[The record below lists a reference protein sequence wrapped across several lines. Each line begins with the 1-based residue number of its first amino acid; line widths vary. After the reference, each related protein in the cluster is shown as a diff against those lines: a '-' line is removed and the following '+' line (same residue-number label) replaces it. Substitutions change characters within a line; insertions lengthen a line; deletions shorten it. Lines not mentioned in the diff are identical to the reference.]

1 MQNECYPNYSRILLL
16 LDDRLR
22 PFPLSVLM
30 LGPIF
35 QRELATLPR
44 RPKHFVARVV
54 FLVMLFAIICT
65 TWLLLAGVQPVQNA
79 GDLARF
85 GVLIFQLLA
94 PFQMMVLL
102 FMAALAGCSAVN
114 YEKDKQTLTLL
125 LMTSLSDSQ
134 VVLGKIGAGLL
145 WTMNAFLSSAPIIFL
160 MPLLGGVSVEQALA
174 CTVVTACTLLASC
187 SLGATISFWRE
198 KTFQSIAVTAL
209 IIALWLALGELIAA
223 GWLPGVSP
231 SIAAIISPLR
241 SVWDIS
247 QPIPQ
252 PAVIPIPFG
261 SGNAILASAFMAW
274 LALALM
280 LTSIRQLRVWNPSR
294 ERRNVVAEWDTEPS
308 ATEALQPLDSA
319 AAAATKTGERVVK
332 AWKSREPRPMWNNP
346 ILWRE
351 MCTWAYGRK
360 VLFIRIAYL
369 LFAALIVV
377 GLHQSLKSGA
387 AMSNAG
393 FEEQLVP
400 TTVSLLA
407 PLFVLSL
414 IMINALAVNS
424 ITNERDGGALD
435 LLLVTEV
442 TPLSFLF
449 GKIAGVLYVAKEMV
463 LIPILLCF
471 YLWWGG
477 GLTTENLVFTC
488 ISLLV
493 MDVFVVML
501 GIHCGMIYYQSRMAI
516 GTSLGTVFFLF
527 LGVATCMLIM
537 LMFRGSFGRQL
548 APFLMIILG
557 GGTGLYAAL
566 GYRNP
571 SPAITVTAFLLPFL
585 TFFAITSFILR
596 DQELT
601 VFSTIT
607 ISYGFAT
614 AAMLIPALS
623 EFEFA
628 FGRGRI
634 AEEES

>member
-1 MQNECYPNYSRILLL
+1 M
-16 LDDRLR
+16 
-22 PFPLSVLM
+22 
-30 LGPIF
+30 
-35 QRELATLPR
+35 
-44 RPKHFVARVV
+44 ARVV

-94 PFQMMVLL
+94 PFQMIVLL
-102 FMAALAGCSAVN
+102 FMAALAGCSAVS

-145 WTMNAFLSSAPIIFL
+145 WTMNAFLSTAPILFL
-160 MPLLGGVSVEQALA
+160 MPLLGGVSVEQAIA
-174 CTVVTACTLLASC
+174 CTLVTGFTLLASC
-187 SLGATISFWRE
+187 SLGATIAFWRE
-198 KTFQSIAVTAL
+198 KTFQAIAVTML
-209 IIALWLALGELIAA
+209 VIALWLALGELIAA
-223 GWLPGVSP
+223 GWIPGIAKSV
-231 SIAAIISPLR
+231 AAIISPLR

-252 PAVIPIPFG
+252 ASVISIPLG
-261 SGNAILASAFMAW
+261 SGNAVLACGFSAW
-274 LALALM
+274 LAMALI
-280 LTSIRQLRVWNPSR
+280 LISIRQLRVWNPSR
-294 ERRNVVAEWDTEPS
+294 ERRNVTAEWDTEPEAIASVHPLES
-308 ATEALQPLDSA
+308 ATAKLEKGSS
-319 AAAATKTGERVVK
+319 ERIVK
-332 AWKSREPRPMWNNP
+332 AWRSREPRTMWNNP

-360 VLFIRIAYL
+360 VLLIRIAYL
-369 LFAALIVV
+369 LLALLV
-377 GLHQSLKSGA
+377 GIGLQQSLLSGSA
-387 AMSNAG
+387 LTDAG
-393 FEEQLVP
+393 FQEQLIP
-400 TTVSLLA
+400 TSVALLA
-407 PLFVLSL
+407 PCFVLSL

-435 LLLVTEV
+435 LLLVTEI
-442 TPLSFLF
+442 TPFSFLF

-463 LIPILLCF
+463 LIPLVLCI

-488 ISLLV
+488 VTLLV
-493 MDVFVVML
+493 MDIFVAML
-501 GIHCGMIYYQSRMAI
+501 GIHCGMIYYQSRVAI

-557 GGTGLYAAL
+557 GGTGLYVAL
-566 GYRNP
+566 GNRNP

-607 ISYGFAT
+607 IAYGFAT
-614 AAMLIPALS
+614 AAMLVPALS